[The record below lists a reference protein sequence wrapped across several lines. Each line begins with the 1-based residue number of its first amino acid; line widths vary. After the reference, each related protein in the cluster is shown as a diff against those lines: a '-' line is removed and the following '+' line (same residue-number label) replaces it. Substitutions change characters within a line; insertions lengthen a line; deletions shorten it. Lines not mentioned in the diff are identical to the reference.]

1 MRSLMRR
8 LSAGVLGVAA
18 IATMATL
25 VTTAPASHIYS
36 ASIKWP
42 TVRPGTV
49 GERVNTVQFLLQ
61 GRGYRLV
68 ADGHYGRTT
77 TAAVRSFQKRSG
89 LHADGIVG
97 PSTWAKL
104 IVTVKFGS
112 RGPAVTAVQHS
123 LRFAYG
129 YKAQLVT
136 GFFGAATRTVV
147 KAFQHS
153 SRLPVDG
160 VVGTRTWK
168 TLVVFEK

>member
-25 VTTAPASHIYS
+25 VTTAPAGAATAATAAPASHIYS

-68 ADGHYGRTT
+68 ADGH
-77 TAAVRSFQKRSG
+77 
-89 LHADGIVG
+89 
-97 PSTWAKL
+97 
-104 IVTVKFGS
+104 
-112 RGPAVTAVQHS
+112 
-123 LRFAYG
+123 
-129 YKAQLVT
+129 
-136 GFFGAATRTVV
+136 
-147 KAFQHS
+147 
-153 SRLPVDG
+153 
-160 VVGTRTWK
+160 
-168 TLVVFEK
+168 